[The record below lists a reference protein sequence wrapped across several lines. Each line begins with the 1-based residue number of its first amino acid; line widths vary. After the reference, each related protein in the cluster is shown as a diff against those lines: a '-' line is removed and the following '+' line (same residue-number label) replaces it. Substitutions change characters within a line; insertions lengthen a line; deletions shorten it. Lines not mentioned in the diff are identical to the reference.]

1 MNRKTTFAALFL
13 VLVFTAAPA
22 IAQTTG
28 FTYQGKF
35 TDNGSP
41 ASGNYDFQFKLFNAL
56 SGGAQQGTTQSLSN
70 VAVAGGIFTVQL
82 DFGACDSCFNGAP
95 RFLEVAVKKTTDATF
110 VTLAPRQPITATP
123 YAIKTQNLTFNGPF
137 NNGTTIFTTTNT
149 FAGDGA
155 GVNTTPDP
163 SLTSNAGKFNAFY
176 GAGAGQ
182 ANTTG
187 RFNAFFGPQ
196 VGLANTTG
204 SFNAF
209 FGWAA
214 GFQHTTGSFNTF
226 SGLSAGANNTTGNNN
241 TFLGSSAGA
250 FNTTGERN
258 TFIGSRAYFSST
270 NATGNN
276 NTGLGES
283 SHVTAD
289 LANATAIGAF
299 AQVTQ
304 SHSLVLGAISDTNG
318 CIAPDCSSVNVGIGT
333 TAPATKL
340 DVRGTGIIRARVD
353 SDINAGIALTLNN
366 QLKWSMATV
375 TGGQFQ
381 IFNDAMGSNAVWID
395 SATNYVGI
403 GTTAPGQRLHVAGDG
418 LFTGN
423 LTVNT
428 LSAAAINAATQF
440 NLAGNRVLSVSGAG
454 SFLNSN
460 TFAGVGAGA
469 ATTPDGSGNGS
480 FNSFFGNNA
489 GLNNTTGSGD
499 SFFGWSAGNNN
510 TTGGANAFFGNSAGF
525 SNTTGGSNSFFG
537 NAAGQ
542 TNTTG
547 GSNSFFGY
555 QAGVSNTTGQLNS
568 FFGNS
573 TGFNNTTG
581 FGNTFIGEGAD
592 FNTTNTTGGNNT
604 LLGASTRVSAGLNNA
619 TAIGAFAQ
627 VTQSNSLVLGS
638 GVNVGIG
645 TTAPT
650 FKLQVLDP
658 SNTGLRVQTNTAGG
672 TVASFGGVGA
682 FQIDASGVGGGRFQ
696 VSENGNVGIGT
707 NAPADKLDVNGVLR
721 LGALGSSGGTTLCR
735 NLSNQISNC
744 SSSLRY
750 KRNIAALHTGLSL
763 IHQLRPVTF
772 DWKQGGEHDLGLV
785 AEEVA
790 KVEPLLVTR
799 NDKGEIEGVKY
810 DRISVVLL
818 NAVKEQ
824 QLQIATQQTQNET
837 QRRLIEKQQQQIN
850 QQGVQLEALEK
861 LVCRSHRKAKVCK

>member
-1 MNRKTTFAALFL
+1 MVKQFFFFRKPGLGKGVVAVGLLALALFCANPS
-13 VLVFTAAPA
+13 VQ
-22 IAQTTG
+22 AQTTG
-28 FTYQGKF
+28 FTYQGKLADSG
-35 TDNGSP
+35 TP
-41 ASGNYDFQFKLFNAL
+41 ATGAYDLQFKLFNAL
-56 SGGAQQGTTQSLSN
+56 TNGAQQGSTQTVTN
-70 VAVAGGIFTVQL
+70 VAVANGIFTVQL
-82 DFGACDSCFNGAP
+82 DFGACDSCFNGAA
-95 RFLEVAVKKTTDATF
+95 RFLEIAIKKTIDATF
-110 VTLAPRQPITATP
+110 VTLAPRQPITSTP
-123 YAIKTQNLTFNGPF
+123 YAIKTQNLTFNGSF
-137 NNGTTIFTTTNT
+137 NNGNTIFTASNT
-149 FAGDGA
+149 FAGEGA
-155 GVNTTPDP
+155 GLNTTPHPDLTN
-163 SLTSNAGKFNAFY
+163 SLGKFNAFY

-182 ANTTG
+182 ANTSGTN
-187 RFNAFFGPQ
+187 NAFFGPQ
-196 VGLANTTG
+196 VGLSNTSGNFNTFFGSATGYQNTTG
-204 SFNAF
+204 SFNTAF
-209 FGWAA
+209 G
-214 GFQHTTGSFNTF
+214 Q
-226 SGLSAGANNTTGNNN
+226 SAGAQNTTGNNN
-241 TFLGSSAGA
+241 TFLGASTG
-250 FNTTGERN
+250 FNNINGGGN
-258 TFIGSRAYFSST
+258 TFIGSRAYFTST
-270 NATGNN
+270 NATGSN
-276 NTGLGES
+276 NTALGES
-283 SHVTAD
+283 SRVTAD
-289 LANATAIGAF
+289 LTNATAIGAF
-299 AQVTQ
+299 ASVTQ
-304 SHSLVLGAISDTNG
+304 SNSHIHGSINGINLATADT
-318 CIAPDCSSVNVGIGT
+318 NVGIGT
-333 TAPATKL
+333 TAPTTQL

-353 SDINAGIALTLNN
+353 SDINAGVALTLNN

-375 TGGQFQ
+375 TGGPFQ

-403 GTTAPGQRLHVAGDG
+403 GTTAPSQRLHVAGDG
-418 LFTGN
+418 LFAGN

-440 NLAGNRVLSVSGAG
+440 NLAGNRVLSVSGTG

-469 ATTPDGSGNGS
+469 STTPDGSGTGS
-480 FNSFFGNNA
+480 FNS
-489 GLNNTTGSGD
+489 
-499 SFFGWSAGNNN
+499 
-510 TTGGANAFFGNSAGF
+510 FFGNSAGF

-547 GSNSFFGY
+547 GSNAFFGY
-555 QAGVSNTTGQLNS
+555 QAGVGSTTGQLNS
-568 FFGNS
+568 FFGNN

-581 FGNTFIGEGAD
+581 SSNTFIGEGAD
-592 FNTTNTTGGNNT
+592 YNTTNTTGGNNT

-638 GVNVGIG
+638 GVNIGIG
-645 TTAPT
+645 TTAPA
-650 FKLQVLDP
+650 FKLHIIDS

-682 FQIDASGVGGGRFQ
+682 FQIDASGVAGGRFT
-696 VSENGNVGIGT
+696 VLENGNIGIGI
-707 NAPADKLDVNGVLR
+707 NSPADKLEVNGVLR

-750 KRNIAALHTGLSL
+750 KRNLAALHTGLSL

-790 KVEPLLVTR
+790 KVEPLLVTH

-850 QQGVQLEALEK
+850 QQGVQLQALKK